1 MNAEVRRME
10 YEVGETG
17 VGQANRTDVTW
28 ELGAEIEG
36 AWVRFS
42 SVPGSTVE
50 ALVQRARDT
59 AASVPPPQA
68 TEASGETASTQ
79 TAPTETQAV

>member
-28 ELGAEIEG
+28 ELGAEIDG

-59 AASVPPPQA
+59 AASTPAPQA
-68 TEASGETASTQ
+68 TEASGETATQ
-79 TAPTETQAV
+79 QGAPTETQAV

>member
-17 VGQANRTDVTW
+17 VGQANRIDVTY

-59 AASVPPPQA
+59 AASAPPPQA
-68 TEASGETASTQ
+68 TEATGETATQ
-79 TAPTETQAV
+79 QSAPTETQAV